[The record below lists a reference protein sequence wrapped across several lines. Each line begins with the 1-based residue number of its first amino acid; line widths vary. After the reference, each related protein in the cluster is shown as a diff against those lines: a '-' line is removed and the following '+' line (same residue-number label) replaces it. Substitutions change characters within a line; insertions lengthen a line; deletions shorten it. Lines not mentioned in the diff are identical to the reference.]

1 MEPWT
6 PSRPRPT
13 LRQRLRHAVRRLV
26 PVTVWLGAVAAIVW
40 LRHGPAGT
48 AFPGMVDAA
57 RAHVAAQDDGQIA
70 AVLVERHQA
79 VARGQLLA
87 RLDDEPLR
95 LRLQQAR
102 QQLERLQADRRAQ
115 EAELT
120 ADLANEAATHTM
132 DAAVERRR
140 LMGDVESARID
151 ALATRADIEEARV
164 RLQGAM
170 ADAQR
175 IETLAR
181 QGLSA
186 ESELIRLRT
195 EQDAL
200 GKRISELESLQSE
213 QTARHEAART
223 RLHEFTRTRPATPS
237 QDALLEPLRWRI
249 QEQETEIERI
259 AVDGH
264 RLDLLAP
271 FDGVIETVLLR
282 AGEFVR
288 TGTPVLTVVE
298 PVARQILGYLPPAAV
313 ARATPAAAVAVLHAT
328 TGAELGSATIV
339 SVSPA
344 VVLVPERL
352 WRDPRQ
358 QEWAFEVVAQATGRE
373 APGERVQLLLRP

>member
-6 PSRPRPT
+6 PSRPRPSLT
-13 LRQRLRHAVRRLV
+13 RRIRAGGRKAI
-26 PVTVWLGAVAAIVW
+26 PVVVWLGAIAAIVW
-40 LRHGPAGT
+40 LRYGPAGT

-57 RAHVAAQDDGQIA
+57 RAHVAAQDDGRIA
-70 AVLVERHQA
+70 SVLIERHQM
-79 VARGQLLA
+79 VTRGQLLA

-102 QQLERLQADRRAQ
+102 LQLERLQADRRAQ
-115 EAELT
+115 ETELAMDLQADT
-120 ADLANEAATHTM
+120 ASRTL
-132 DAAVERRR
+132 DAAVEHRR

-151 ALATRADIEEARV
+151 ALATRADIEETRV
-164 RLQGAM
+164 RLQGAT

-175 IETLAR
+175 VAALTRE
-181 QGLSA
+181 GLSA

-200 GKRISELESLQSE
+200 GKRISELESLHGE
-213 QTARHEAART
+213 QTSRHDAART
-223 RLHEFTRTRPATPS
+223 RLQEFSRTQPTTPPP
-237 QDALLEPLRWRI
+237 DALLEPLRWRI

-259 AVDGH
+259 ALDGK

-271 FDGVIETVLLR
+271 FDGVIEAVLLR

-288 TGTPVLTVVE
+288 TGMPVLTVVE
-298 PVARQILGYLPPAAV
+298 PVARQILGYLPATAI
-313 ARATPAAAVAVLHAT
+313 ARARPSAAVAVLHAT
-328 TGAELGSATIV
+328 TGAELGTATIL

-344 VVLVPERL
+344 VVPVPERL

-358 QEWAFEVVAQATGRE
+358 QEWAFEVVAIATGRE